1 MFHYLLQVLI
11 FQLLFLLIY
20 DVLHKKDTFF
30 NWNRLYLLVVP
41 FLSLILPFIE
51 IDLLS
56 SSSAEMYV
64 SNIERTIIASTE
76 NIIFNVNQ
84 TEASSKTS
92 SRPINWWAVIYIAGI
107 AISLIHLI
115 LKFHK
120 LHILRNVSNISKA
133 FNKRIVILPNSSH
146 AFSFWNTI
154 FLGDSL
160 TEEEKK
166 NIISHELVHI
176 NHKHTIDQIGIETL
190 KVLLWWNPLIYFY
203 QARITLLHEYIA
215 DSVTIS
221 KVNQRNYI
229 EQLLNAAFQTEKI
242 TFINQFF
249 NQSLIKKRILM
260 LQKSQSKS
268 IAKFKYLLLIPV
280 ITGILTY
287 TSCKKENN
295 KPTLDQ
301 NERVKNDFES
311 ACINQNSQYNK
322 NLDNYLK
329 VTVGTN
335 TDVIVDLVNIET
347 SETIRTAYIP
357 KTTMHFIRN
366 IPEGKYRL
374 DVVYGENYTEETIA
388 EKCKGF
394 FKNEKISENGENILD
409 YHTVTTD
416 QGKNVPSYALALDLV
431 PPHEKE
437 GHINSNDEK
446 SLSSEERDAQRKE
459 AIELAQKAIKEH
471 QAKINSNDKKEQT
484 PDEKRM
490 EIAQKVVEAHRN
502 KANTAMKSS
511 STNEIS
517 KKEAEPYCANQDPLR
532 YDYKVDN
539 YLKMTIGDNA
549 EVIIDIVSTETS
561 ESIRTVHIPKN
572 TEYFIRNIPEG
583 IYNLKIV
590 YGEGYQENL
599 VNEKCTLS
607 FDTKLAKEDGQDI
620 LDFRVIK
627 TEQGINVPSYSM
639 TLDMLDEHN
648 HQ

>member
-20 DVLHKKDTFF
+20 DILHKKDTFF
-30 NWNRLYLLVVP
+30 NWNRLYLLIVP

-56 SSSAEMYV
+56 SSSTELYV
-64 SNIERTIIASTE
+64 SNIERTIIASAE
-76 NIIFNVNQ
+76 NMIFNVNQ
-84 TEASSKTS
+84 IQGTAKTTS
-92 SRPINWWAVIYIAGI
+92 QPINWWTVLYLSGI
-107 AISLIHLI
+107 IISLIHLI

-133 FNKRIVILPNSSH
+133 FNKRVIILPNSSH

-166 NIISHELVHI
+166 NIISHELVHV
-176 NHKHTIDQIGIETL
+176 NHKHTIDQIGIEIL
-190 KVLLWWNPLIYFY
+190 KVLLWWNPLIYIY

-229 EQLLNAAFQTEKI
+229 EQLLNSAFQTEKI
-242 TFINQFF
+242 TFINEFF

-295 KPTLDQ
+295 KPASDQ
-301 NERVKNDFES
+301 KEQVLNDFES
-311 ACINQNSQYNK
+311 ACINQNSQYDK
-322 NLDNYLK
+322 SLDNYLK
-329 VTVGTN
+329 ITVGTN
-335 TDVIVDLVNIET
+335 TEVIVNLINTET
-347 SETIRTAYIP
+347 SEIIRTAYIP
-357 KTTMHFIRN
+357 KKTMHYIRH

-374 DVVYGENYTEETIA
+374 DVVYGENYTEETVD

-394 FKNEKISENGENILD
+394 FKNEKISETGEDILD
-409 YHTVTTD
+409 YNTITTD
-416 QGKNVPSYALALDLV
+416 QGKNVPSYSLALELLPENAKNYTDSS
-431 PPHEKE
+431 PNDNK
-437 GHINSNDEK
+437 SNE
-446 SLSSEERDAQRKE
+446 
-459 AIELAQKAIKEH
+459 
-471 QAKINSNDKKEQT
+471 EQT
-484 PDEKRM
+484 ADEKRM
-490 EIAQKVVEAHRN
+490 EIAQKEVEAYRN
-502 KANTAMKSS
+502 KTNASNKSYA
-511 STNEIS
+511 NEIS
-517 KKEAEPYCANQDPLR
+517 KKEAEPHCANLDPLR
-532 YDYKVDN
+532 YDYKLDN
-539 YLKMTIGDNA
+539 YLKMKVGDNA
-549 EVIIDIVSTETS
+549 EVIIDIVSTETTK
-561 ESIRTVHIPKN
+561 SIRTVHIPKN

-590 YGEGYQENL
+590 YGEGYKENV

-607 FDTKLAKEDGQDI
+607 FDRKLAEEKGQDI
-620 LDFRVIK
+620 LDFRVINTK
-627 TEQGINVPSYSM
+627 EGINLPSYAM
-639 TLDMLDEHN
+639 TIDMLDEHN